1 MGKQYKNIQDAI
13 DKMSPYDRR
22 NGYYVEV
29 FYDMSEDAVYSHA
42 QCSLG
47 FNSWTEYYDSDVIKI
62 GNFVKK
68 VSKKRL
74 IEIIEERIKQDKEWG
89 EWKEWLE
96 GGMQYAD

>member
-1 MGKQYKNIQDAI
+1 MQKQCKNIQDAI

-29 FYDMSEDAVYSHA
+29 FYDIAEDAVYSHA

-47 FNSWTEYYDSDVIKI
+47 FNSWTEYHDPDVIKI
-62 GNFVKK
+62 GNFVKR

-74 IEIIEERIKQDKEWG
+74 IEIIEKRLKEEA
-89 EWKEWLE
+89 EWEEYQEWLN
-96 GGMQYAD
+96 GGMKHEN